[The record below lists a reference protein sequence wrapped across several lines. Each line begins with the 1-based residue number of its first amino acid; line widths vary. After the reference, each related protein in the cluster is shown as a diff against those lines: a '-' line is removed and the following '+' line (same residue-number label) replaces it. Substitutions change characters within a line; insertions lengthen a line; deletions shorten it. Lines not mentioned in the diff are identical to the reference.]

1 VAPFARHNV
10 LDTSDMPGCAFWP
23 YTTPAPAPDLAPFP
37 AVPTL
42 ILSGADDLRTP
53 TVDARQLAAAIPGSH
68 LLLVPG
74 VGHSVLSADQT
85 GCAAR
90 ALQALF
96 AGKPIA
102 GCPEARLPPLLR
114 PTPLPP
120 ARLRDVPPA
129 RGNHG
134 RPGRTLQAV
143 ALTLA
148 DLGRQLSLQLLARL
162 AQGNPGLPDVG
173 GLRAGWAGPGPGALL
188 LHGYSYVPGVI
199 VSGKLSSDSLQL
211 RVSGAAAAP
220 GALHLGPGQR
230 LTGTLGGQ
238 RVRLRAP
245 GAGPAAVAAGPAAR
259 LAELTGPSR

>member
-1 VAPFARHNV
+1 
-10 LDTSDMPGCAFWP
+10 
-23 YTTPAPAPDLAPFP
+23 
-37 AVPTL
+37 
-42 ILSGADDLRTP
+42 
-53 TVDARQLAAAIPGSH
+53 
-68 LLLVPG
+68 VPG
-74 VGHSVLSADQT
+74 VGHSVLSADQS

-102 GCPEARLPPLLR
+102 GCPQARLPAFLR

-120 ARLRDVPPA
+120 ARLRDVAPA

-148 DLGRQLSLQLLARL
+148 DLGRQLSLQVLARL
-162 AQGNPGLPDVG
+162 AHGSLGRADVG
-173 GLRAGWAGPGPGALL
+173 GLRAGWAGAGPGALL

-199 VSGKLSSDSLQL
+199 VSGKLSSDSLHL
-211 RVSGAAAAP
+211 RVGGAAAAP

-230 LTGTLGGQ
+230 LIGTLGGQ
-238 RVRLRAP
+238 RVHLRAP
-245 GAGPAAVAAGPAAR
+245 SADSTAVAGSAAR
-259 LAELTGPSR
+259 LAELTDPSR